1 VYISRK
7 STPDAHGQ
15 EKPLWLRVT
24 KIAGVTLGIMAVF
37 GLGYGLGSGGL
48 KFETVAN
55 GSNKSLPNKLDYS
68 SVDQLYS
75 TIKSNYDGKLDEATL
90 IDGLKAGLANATG
103 DPYTVY
109 FNAKQASDFNKQ
121 LAGTFSGVGAE
132 LGQDTAGNL
141 IIVAPIEGT
150 PASKAGLRPQDVI
163 AAIDGKTTSGMS
175 VDEAVSKIRGKKG
188 TDVTLRV
195 IRNKTDDLTVKI
207 TRDDIKIPSVKSQ
220 ILDDNIGYLEINQFS
235 DDTARLAQDAANDFK
250 SKGVKGVIL
259 DLRGNPGGL
268 VSAATSVSS
277 MWLPEGKTIMQE
289 RRGDKAVSTELANG
303 NNILAGV
310 PTVVLID
317 AGSASASEITA
328 GALKDNG
335 VATLIGVKSFGKG
348 SVQQI
353 INLSGSEADGAGP
366 EVKVT
371 IARWYRPNGQ
381 NIDKKGVN
389 PDKEV
394 KMTDDDYKQKRDP
407 QKDAAIEF
415 LKNR

>member
-7 STPDAHGQ
+7 STPELHGS
-15 EKPLWLRVT
+15 KPWWNKTT
-24 KIAGVTLGIMAVF
+24 KIAGAALVTMVIF
-37 GLGYGLGSGGL
+37 GAGYGLGSGGL
-48 KFETVAN
+48 KFST
-55 GSNKSLPNKLDYS
+55 GGQNKGLPAKLDYS
-68 SVDQLYS
+68 TVDQLYN
-75 TIKSNYDGKLDEATL
+75 TIKANYDGTLDQTKLL
-90 IDGLKAGLANATG
+90 DGVKAGLATATG
-103 DPYTVY
+103 DPYTLY

-121 LAGTFSGVGAE
+121 LEGTFSGVGAE
-132 LGQDTAGNL
+132 LGQDSTGNL
-141 IIVAPIEGT
+141 IVVAPIDGA
-150 PASKAGLRPQDVI
+150 PASKAGLRPQDII
-163 AAIDGKTTSGMS
+163 ASIDGKTTTGMS
-175 VDEAVSKIRGKKG
+175 IDEAVSKIRGKKG
-188 TDVTLRV
+188 TDVSLRI
-195 IRNKTDDLTVKI
+195 IRDKTQDLTIKI

-220 ILDDNIGYLEINQFS
+220 VLPGNIGYLEINQFS
-235 DDTARLAQDAANDFK
+235 DDTASLAQTAAKDFK
-250 SKGVKGVIL
+250 DKGVKGVIL

-268 VSAATSVSS
+268 VNAATAVSS
-277 MWLPEGKTIMQE
+277 LWLPEGKTILQE
-289 RRGDKAVSTELANG
+289 RRGSTTVSTELANG

-353 INLSGSEADGAGP
+353 INLGGP
-366 EVKVT
+366 EQDGSAAELKVT

-394 KMTDDDYKQKRDP
+394 KMTDDDYKQKLDP

-415 LKNR
+415 LNNR

>member
-7 STPDAHGQ
+7 STPETNGS
-15 EKPLWLRVT
+15 EKPLWLKVT
-24 KIAGVTLGIMAVF
+24 KIAGLSLGILFVF
-37 GLGYGLGSGGL
+37 GLGYGLGNGGI
-48 KFETVAN
+48 KFTTAGNNAN
-55 GSNKSLPNKLDYS
+55 KNLPAKLDYT
-68 SVDQLYS
+68 SVNQLYD
-75 TIKSNYDGKLDEATL
+75 TLKSNYDGKLDEQKL
-90 IDGLKAGLANATG
+90 IDGLKTGLANAAG
-103 DPYTVY
+103 DPYTLY
-109 FNAKQASDFNKQ
+109 FNAQQASDFNKQ
-121 LAGTFSGVGAE
+121 LAGTFSGIGAE
-132 LGQDTAGNL
+132 LGTDAAGNL

-150 PASKAGLRPQDVI
+150 PASKAGLRPQDVV
-163 AAIDGKTTSGMS
+163 AAIDGKTTTGMS

-188 TDVTLRV
+188 TDVTLRI
-195 IRNKTDDLTVKI
+195 IRDKTEDMSIKI
-207 TRDDIKIPSVKSQ
+207 TRDDIKVPSVKSE
-220 ILDDNIGYLEINQFS
+220 ILDNNIGYLEINQFS
-235 DDTARLAQDAANDFK
+235 DDTAQLAQDAANNFK
-250 SKGVKGVIL
+250 AKGVKGVIL

-277 MWLPEGKTIMQE
+277 MWLPEGKMIMQE

-353 INLSGSEADGAGP
+353 INLSGDQQDGAGP
-366 EVKVT
+366 ELKVT

-381 NIDKKGVN
+381 NIDKKGVD

-394 KMTDDDYKQKRDP
+394 KMTDDDYKAKRDP

-415 LKNR
+415 LNNR

>member
-7 STPDAHGQ
+7 STPDSHGS
-15 EKPLWLRVT
+15 KPWWNKTT
-24 KIAGVTLGIMAVF
+24 KIIGATLVTAAIFGI
-37 GLGYGLGSGGL
+37 GYGVGSGGL
-48 KFETVAN
+48 KFST
-55 GSNKSLPNKLDYS
+55 GSNSQNKNLPANLDYS
-68 SVDQLYS
+68 TVDQLYNS
-75 TIKSNYDGKLDEATL
+75 IKSNYDGTLDQTKLL
-90 IDGLKAGLANATG
+90 DGVKSGLTAATG
-103 DPYTVY
+103 DPYTMY

-121 LAGTFSGVGAE
+121 LQGTFSGIGAE
-132 LGQDTAGNL
+132 LGQDSTGNL
-141 IIVAPIEGT
+141 IVVAPIDGA

-163 AAIDGKTTSGMS
+163 ASIDGKSTSGMA
-175 VDEAVSKIRGKKG
+175 VDVAVSKIRGKKG
-188 TDVTLRV
+188 TDVSLRI
-195 IRNKTDDLTVKI
+195 IRDKTQDLTIKI

-220 ILDDNIGYLEINQFS
+220 ILDGNIGYLEINQFS
-235 DDTARLAQDAANDFK
+235 DDTASLAQTAAKDFK
-250 SKGVKGVIL
+250 DKGVKGVVL

-268 VSAATSVSS
+268 VNAATAVSS
-277 MWLPEGKTIMQE
+277 LWLPEGKTILQE
-289 RRGDKAVSTELANG
+289 RRGTTTVSTELANG

-353 INLSGSEADGAGP
+353 INLGGP
-366 EVKVT
+366 EVDGTSAELKVT

-415 LKNR
+415 LNNR